1 MLSLWHNEKNVMMQE
16 GLTVAIAVAVIS
28 IVFTA
33 WFIPKILIVSF
44 KKRLFDFAD
53 ERKVHTGIVPRL
65 GGVAFVPS
73 IIISL
78 SFAIGLCA
86 LVNGGGTHLR
96 YFNVL
101 QVTFGM
107 CALLLLYFE
116 GIMDDL
122 VGLGYK
128 IKFVFQNVAA
138 ALVVVSGVWLNDL
151 HGLFGVYE
159 LSPYVGMPL
168 TLLVMVYLINAINLI
183 DGIDGLASGLSI
195 VASFF
200 FGVMF
205 LYVGL
210 WGCAALAFAIFGTLC
225 PFFYYNVFGN
235 ADRCRK
241 IFMGDTG
248 SQCIGLLLGYCAIR
262 LSMKEPLMEHNIEGS
277 IIVAFSTLLV
287 PAFDVIRV
295 MIHRARAGRNMFR
308 PDKSHVHHKLL
319 ALGIPHKAAMTIIL
333 VIAMLFVVLNLIL
346 LSYMNINI
354 ILLIDIVIWS
364 GLNMILSAMIKKKKT
379 DIQ

>member
-1 MLSLWHNEKNVMMQE
+1 MVHEELIIFI
-16 GLTVAIAVAVIS
+16 AIALLS
-28 IVFTA
+28 GVFTA

-44 KKRLFDFAD
+44 RKRLFDFAD

-73 IIISL
+73 IIISM
-78 SFAIGLCA
+78 SFVIGLAA
-86 LVNGGGTHLR
+86 LLNGGDVNMR
-96 YFNVL
+96 FFDVL

-107 CALLLLYFE
+107 CAILLLYFE
-116 GIMDDL
+116 GVMDDL

-128 IKFVFQNVAA
+128 VKFVFQNIAA
-138 ALVVVSGVWLNDL
+138 ALIVLSGVWLNDL
-151 HGLFGVYE
+151 HGLFGVHE
-159 LSPYVGMPL
+159 LSPYIGMPL
-168 TLLVMVYLINAINLI
+168 TLLIIVYLINAINLI

-210 WGCAALAFAIFGTLC
+210 WGCAALSFATFGTLC

-248 SQCIGLLLGYCAIR
+248 SQCIGLLLGYFAVR
-262 LSMKEPLMEHNIEGS
+262 LSMREPLMDNSIAGS
-277 IIVAFSTLLV
+277 IIVAFSMLLV

-295 MIHRARAGRNMFR
+295 MIHRAKRGHNIFH
-308 PDKSHVHHKLL
+308 PDKSHIHHKLL
-319 ALGIPHKAAMTIIL
+319 ALGIPHKIAMIIIL
-333 VIAMLFVVLNLIL
+333 LISMLFVVLNFVL
-346 LSYMNINI
+346 LPYLNINI
-354 ILLIDIVIWS
+354 ILLIDIVVWTVF
-364 GLNMILSAMIKKKKT
+364 NMVLSYIIKKKNGSY
-379 DIQ
+379 Q

>member
-1 MLSLWHNEKNVMMQE
+1 MIPELIV
-16 GLTVAIAVAVIS
+16 VIAVAVLGIL
-28 IVFTA
+28 FTA

-44 KKRLFDFAD
+44 RKRLFDYAD

-73 IIISL
+73 IFISL
-78 SFAIGLCA
+78 SFVIGLSE
-86 LVNGGGTHLR
+86 LLEGGKPHED
-96 YFNVL
+96 FFDVL
-101 QVTFGM
+101 QVTFGI
-107 CALLLLYFE
+107 CAILLLYFE

-122 VGLGYK
+122 VGLGYRV
-128 IKFVFQNVAA
+128 KFIFQNIAA

-151 HGLFGVYE
+151 HGLFGIHE
-159 LSPYVGMPL
+159 LSPFIGMPL
-168 TLLVMVYLINAINLI
+168 TLLILVYLINAINLI

-205 LYVGL
+205 IYIGQ
-210 WGCAALAFAIFGTLC
+210 WGCAALAFATFGTLC

-248 SQCIGLLLGYCAIR
+248 SQCIGLLLGYLAVS
-262 LSMKEPLMEHNIEGS
+262 LSKRDPLSVNNIDGS
-277 IIVAFSTLLV
+277 IIVAFSMLIV

-295 MIHRARAGRNMFR
+295 MIHRARLGKNMFT
-308 PDKSHVHHKLL
+308 PDKSHIHHKLL
-319 ALGIPHKAAMTIIL
+319 ALGIPHKAAMVSIL
-333 VIAMLFVVLNLIL
+333 MVSMFFVVLNFVL
-346 LSYMNINI
+346 LPYLNINI
-354 ILLIDIVIWS
+354 ILLIDIVVWTVFNIVVS
-364 GLNMILSAMIKKKKT
+364 SVIKKKNALQK
-379 DIQ
+379 

>member
-1 MLSLWHNEKNVMMQE
+1 MMQE

-235 ADRCRK
+235 ADR
-241 IFMGDTG
+241 
-248 SQCIGLLLGYCAIR
+248 
-262 LSMKEPLMEHNIEGS
+262 
-277 IIVAFSTLLV
+277 
-287 PAFDVIRV
+287 
-295 MIHRARAGRNMFR
+295 
-308 PDKSHVHHKLL
+308 
-319 ALGIPHKAAMTIIL
+319 
-333 VIAMLFVVLNLIL
+333 
-346 LSYMNINI
+346 
-354 ILLIDIVIWS
+354 
-364 GLNMILSAMIKKKKT
+364 
-379 DIQ
+379 